1 MPTTKSGSGKHEFEV
16 DDALTHRCVGVKS
29 NYKILFVYFQI
40 FFLVV
45 VFALYNGL
53 VFLPVLLS
61 LVGPASMAKPKE
73 DKPGNARAANGE
85 APKPV
90 EMEEM
95 SPLNA

>member
-1 MPTTKSGSGKHEFEV
+1 MNLMMH
-16 DDALTHRCVGVKS
+16 LTPRGRVIS

-73 DKPGNARAANGE
+73 DKPANARAANGE